1 MNQYL
6 LLTGVVI
13 ALCVL
18 VNRYIEKLPVPSLL
32 VFIALGMCFGENG
45 LFRIPF
51 DNYQAAEILCSVCL
65 IFIMYYGGFGANV
78 KQARSVAAQSVLLST
93 VGVVLTALLVGAFA
107 HYALGLS
114 WLEGMLTGSVI
125 ASTDAASVFNMLRSQ
140 QLNLK
145 YNTASLLEI
154 ESGSNDPMSYMLTV
168 VFTTLIAG
176 QQISVPWMLA
186 KQIVL
191 GLLFGVLIGKA
202 TVWLLNRFHFNM
214 AEGETIF
221 VLASA
226 LLAYALPNALGGNG
240 YLSVY
245 ICGIWMGNSS
255 IPKKRNQVR
264 FFDVLTGVAQMM
276 IFFLLGLL
284 VTPAKL
290 PSVALPALLIMLFMT
305 FVARPVATTAIL
317 APFRAPARQI
327 ALVSWAGLRGV
338 ASIVF
343 AIYAVL
349 QQIPMRYDLFNLVF
363 CIVLLSIAL
372 QGSLLPWMSR
382 MLNMIDSSADVRKTF
397 NDYQEE
403 SPLSFIKLQ
412 VEAGHPWEGQ
422 ALQELPL
429 PRGLLVS
436 AILRQKQ
443 VIAPNGKTRLQSGDL
458 LVIAGNEFENRRNL
472 TMEEIVLEKGHKW
485 CGRTLGSL
493 EMPKGSLV
501 VLVQRPGEAII
512 PGGDTLLQ
520 PGDSLVM
527 ARF

>member
-240 YLSVY
+240 V
-245 ICGIWMGNSS
+245 
-255 IPKKRNQVR
+255 P
-264 FFDVLTGVAQMM
+264 
-276 IFFLLGLL
+276 
-284 VTPAKL
+284 
-290 PSVALPALLIMLFMT
+290 
-305 FVARPVATTAIL
+305 
-317 APFRAPARQI
+317 
-327 ALVSWAGLRGV
+327 
-338 ASIVF
+338 
-343 AIYAVL
+343 
-349 QQIPMRYDLFNLVF
+349 
-363 CIVLLSIAL
+363 
-372 QGSLLPWMSR
+372 
-382 MLNMIDSSADVRKTF
+382 
-397 NDYQEE
+397 
-403 SPLSFIKLQ
+403 
-412 VEAGHPWEGQ
+412 
-422 ALQELPL
+422 
-429 PRGLLVS
+429 
-436 AILRQKQ
+436 
-443 VIAPNGKTRLQSGDL
+443 
-458 LVIAGNEFENRRNL
+458 
-472 TMEEIVLEKGHKW
+472 
-485 CGRTLGSL
+485 
-493 EMPKGSLV
+493 
-501 VLVQRPGEAII
+501 
-512 PGGDTLLQ
+512 
-520 PGDSLVM
+520 
-527 ARF
+527 

>member
-226 LLAYALPNALGGNG
+226 LLAYALPNILGGNG

-290 PSVALPALLIMLFMT
+290 SSVALP
-305 FVARPVATTAIL
+305 R
-317 APFRAPARQI
+317 
-327 ALVSWAGLRGV
+327 
-338 ASIVF
+338 
-343 AIYAVL
+343 
-349 QQIPMRYDLFNLVF
+349 
-363 CIVLLSIAL
+363 CLSCC
-372 QGSLLPWMSR
+372 S
-382 MLNMIDSSADVRKTF
+382 
-397 NDYQEE
+397 
-403 SPLSFIKLQ
+403 
-412 VEAGHPWEGQ
+412 
-422 ALQELPL
+422 
-429 PRGLLVS
+429 
-436 AILRQKQ
+436 
-443 VIAPNGKTRLQSGDL
+443 
-458 LVIAGNEFENRRNL
+458 
-472 TMEEIVLEKGHKW
+472 
-485 CGRTLGSL
+485 
-493 EMPKGSLV
+493 
-501 VLVQRPGEAII
+501 
-512 PGGDTLLQ
+512 
-520 PGDSLVM
+520 
-527 ARF
+527 

>member
-1 MNQYL
+1 M
-6 LLTGVVI
+6 
-13 ALCVL
+13 
-18 VNRYIEKLPVPSLL
+18 
-32 VFIALGMCFGENG
+32 
-45 LFRIPF
+45 
-51 DNYQAAEILCSVCL
+51 
-65 IFIMYYGGFGANV
+65 
-78 KQARSVAAQSVLLST
+78 
-93 VGVVLTALLVGAFA
+93 
-107 HYALGLS
+107 
-114 WLEGMLTGSVI
+114 
-125 ASTDAASVFNMLRSQ
+125 
-140 QLNLK
+140 
-145 YNTASLLEI
+145 
-154 ESGSNDPMSYMLTV
+154 
-168 VFTTLIAG
+168 
-176 QQISVPWMLA
+176 
-186 KQIVL
+186 

-226 LLAYALPNALGGNG
+226 LLAYALPNILGGNG

-290 PSVALPALLIMLFMT
+290 SSVALPALLIMLFMT